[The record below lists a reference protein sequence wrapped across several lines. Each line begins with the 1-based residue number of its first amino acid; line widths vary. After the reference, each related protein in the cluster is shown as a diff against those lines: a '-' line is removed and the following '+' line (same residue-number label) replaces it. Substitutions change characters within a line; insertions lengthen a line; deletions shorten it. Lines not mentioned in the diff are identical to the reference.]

1 MRLQKA
7 LAAAGVASRRHAEE
21 LIRAGRVSVN
31 GTVNREMGITVDP
44 AHDRIEVDGRLVT
57 PTDSYTYLMLNKPR
71 RVVTTVVDPEGRP
84 TVMHYLPT
92 KGARVYPVGRLDFES
107 EGLVLLTDDGAL
119 TNRLMHPRYEHEK
132 EYHVLIEGRPPES
145 VLEGLRRGVM
155 LDESRTAPAVVHF
168 IEHVEGNTW
177 LRVVLREGRKRQI
190 RRMVE
195 ALGYRVKQLIRV
207 RIGTLRLGDLKTG
220 KFRPLTAREVATLR
234 EG

>member
-1 MRLQKA
+1 
-7 LAAAGVASRRHAEE
+7 
-21 LIRAGRVSVN
+21 VN
-31 GTVNREMGITVDP
+31 GTVIREMGVTVDP
-44 AHDRIEVDGRLVT
+44 VHDRIQVDGRLVT
-57 PTDSYTYLMLNKPR
+57 QSDVHTYMMLNKPR

-84 TVMHYLPT
+84 TVMHYLTPN
-92 KGARVYPVGRLDFES
+92 GPRVYPVGRLDFES

-119 TNRLMHPRYEHEK
+119 ANRLMHPRYEHEK

-155 LDESRTAPAVVHF
+155 LDESRTAPAMVSF
-168 IEHVEGNTW
+168 IEHIEGNTW

-207 RIGTLRLGDLKTG
+207 RIGTLRLGELASG
-220 KFRPLTAREVATLR
+220 KYRPLTAREVAELR

>member
-1 MRLQKA
+1 M
-7 LAAAGVASRRHAEE
+7 
-21 LIRAGRVSVN
+21 N
-31 GTVNREMGITVDP
+31 GTVIREMGVTVDP
-44 AHDRIEVDGRLVT
+44 VRDRIQVDGRLVT
-57 PTDSYTYLMLNKPR
+57 QTATYTYWMLNKPR

-84 TVMHYLPT
+84 TVMHYLTPN
-92 KGARVYPVGRLDFES
+92 GPRVYPVGRLDFES

-119 TNRLMHPRYEHEK
+119 ANRLMHPRYEHEK

-145 VLEGLRRGVM
+145 VLEGLRSGVM
-155 LDESRTAPAVVHF
+155 LDESRTAPAVVSF
-168 IEHVEGNTW
+168 IEHIEGNTW

-207 RIGTLRLGDLKTG
+207 RIGTLRLGELASG
-220 KFRPLTAREVATLR
+220 KYRPLTAREVAALR

>member
-1 MRLQKA
+1 
-7 LAAAGVASRRHAEE
+7 
-21 LIRAGRVSVN
+21 VN
-31 GTVNREMGITVDP
+31 GTVIREMGVTVDP
-44 AHDRIEVDGRLVT
+44 VRDRIQVDGRLVT
-57 PTDSYTYLMLNKPR
+57 QTTAFTYLMLNKPR

-84 TVMHYLPT
+84 TVMHYLTP
-92 KGARVYPVGRLDFES
+92 KGPRVYPVGRLDFDS

-119 TNRLMHPRYEHEK
+119 ANRLMHPRYEHEK

-155 LDESRTAPAVVHF
+155 LDESRTAPAVVSF
-168 IEHVEGNTW
+168 IEHIEGRTW

-207 RIGTLRLGDLKTG
+207 RIGTLRLGELATG
-220 KFRPLTAREVATLR
+220 KYRPLNAREVAALR